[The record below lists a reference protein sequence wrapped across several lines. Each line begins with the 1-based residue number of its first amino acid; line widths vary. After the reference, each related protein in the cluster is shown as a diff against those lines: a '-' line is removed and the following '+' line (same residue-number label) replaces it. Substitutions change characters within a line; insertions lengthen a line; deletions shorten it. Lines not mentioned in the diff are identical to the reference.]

1 MIRKNDSSSTA
12 LSKRARVEDEDDG
25 SAHLT
30 VAIGSTS
37 SGGKPEAGALMRT
50 VKRTSG
56 LEAPIVAL
64 SGAHGV
70 RWIMARLNGPCR
82 EKLIA
87 PWLVRSEGRDH
98 CVSLLARWQHDRSC
112 ISRQDYLYV
121 CLDSCRDGRMG
132 EGLSSR
138 ASSAEVATEI
148 TSTRLARP
156 SLSSY

>member
-25 SAHLT
+25 SSHLT

-70 RWIMARLNGPCR
+70 RWIVARLNRIMSR
-82 EKLIA
+82 EA
-87 PWLVRSEGRDH
+87 DRFMVRSSVLKGEII
-98 CVSLLARWQHDRSC
+98 VSRFSPDGNMIAAVSADKTIC
-112 ISRQDYLYV
+112 T
-121 CLDSCRDGRMG
+121 CRFTRVGMDGWAKG
-132 EGLSSR
+132 
-138 ASSAEVATEI
+138 
-148 TSTRLARP
+148 
-156 SLSSY
+156 